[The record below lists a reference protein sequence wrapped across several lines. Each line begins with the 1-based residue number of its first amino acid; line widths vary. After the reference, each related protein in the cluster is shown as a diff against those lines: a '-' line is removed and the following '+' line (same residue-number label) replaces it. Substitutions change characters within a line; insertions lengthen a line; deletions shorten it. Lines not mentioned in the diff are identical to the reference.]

1 MPNNRSLIQETST
14 PIVTTV
20 MEHEALVGGLSG
32 DNDGRTEIP
41 VTTEEYD
48 GRKSGDI
55 TSLEVEMQA

>member
-1 MPNNRSLIQETST
+1 
-14 PIVTTV
+14 